1 MFLKQSYLLIC
12 LLTIPVLLNAQALSE
27 PSIKVNTV
35 SVDSFD
41 TETLHLQFDLLV
53 NNPNGM
59 DINVK
64 KLRYRFSLE
73 LQSILEGEIEK
84 KISLPARQESH
95 LMFPLEIRL
104 ADVLDKVEKMA
115 DKDTLIYGIEGDIT
129 PSGLLSAFKIPFE
142 SAGYIPNPRLPDITV
157 QSFAVT
163 GVSFTAVDL
172 QVTLGIRNPNSF
184 DFKVSQL
191 EYDLAVNGQLL
202 HHDTLDQAAE
212 VKARTFS
219 NVALAASLDSADI
232 LDSIDLL
239 LGAAPVKVAINGW
252 AHLDTPVGV
261 IVVPITIE
269 HEMVISNP

>member
-1 MFLKQSYLLIC
+1 
-12 LLTIPVLLNAQALSE
+12 LLNAQALSE